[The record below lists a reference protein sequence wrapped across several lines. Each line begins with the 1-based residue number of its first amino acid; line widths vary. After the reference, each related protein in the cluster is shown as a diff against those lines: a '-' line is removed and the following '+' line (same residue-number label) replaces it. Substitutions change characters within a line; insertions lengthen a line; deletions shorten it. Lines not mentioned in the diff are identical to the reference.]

1 MSAIDEIHIGEA
13 GRTEENRVARR
24 LARGSVGGRVVVA
37 EVSFGFDNA
46 PRQNCGR
53 GIANQQFSEQGTRDL
68 AGIAIEEVGVQPRD
82 AA

>member
-1 MSAIDEIHIGEA
+1 
-13 GRTEENRVARR
+13 
-24 LARGSVGGRVVVA
+24 VGGRVVVA